1 MNFGGRKPNQGMRM
15 QVSDIL
21 GLAGPVRGHGRKPAV
36 VEKGPSVLVHQAP
49 QAGNPKSVWWPTKG
63 ELVPMD
69 RLYQPVPCLTLVILS
84 YQFNR
89 CAFGTSVLTTSFCC
103 YLVL

>member
-1 MNFGGRKPNQGMRM
+1 MNIGGREPNRGTSMH
-15 QVSDIL
+15 VSDIL

-36 VEKGPSVLVHQAP
+36 VEKGLSVLVHQAP

-69 RLYQPVPCLTLVILS
+69 KLYQPLPCLTLIILS

-89 CAFGTSVLTTSFCC
+89 CACGTSVLTTFCC